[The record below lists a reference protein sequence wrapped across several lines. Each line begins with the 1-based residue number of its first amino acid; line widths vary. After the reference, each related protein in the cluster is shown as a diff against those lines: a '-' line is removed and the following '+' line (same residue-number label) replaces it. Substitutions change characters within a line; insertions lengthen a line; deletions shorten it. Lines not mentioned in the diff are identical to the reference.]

1 MRPTRLPLA
10 LTLALVVLTPAGAAR
25 GDETV
30 GPGGGTPGT
39 SSNFEL
45 VGHEPLF
52 DRSMNAALAFHE
64 GFVYVGNRTDGSS
77 RCGLGDPRRETLG
90 LDACPHPNPGILVVN
105 GTDPANPE
113 VVNEIGPPHAGN
125 VSETT
130 RELRVWTRED
140 LLMVASFACSSV
152 IHSCVPGPVTPTFR
166 FFDVS
171 DPANP
176 AFLSEWIPRQAN
188 GVIRTPHEFH
198 LWEDPRDPERAL
210 LWISTPTTNR
220 NPVNANLM
228 IADISGVAEG
238 EQPTLLAQGT
248 WNDRFPVMPN
258 VALHSMTPTVDGRIT
273 HLAYLSGFFLALD
286 TSEVAAGNPPP
297 GQVISLNDDLLTPVE
312 NRPTWD
318 NPNPGHSAVPFP
330 GRPFSFITDEVY
342 GTFTAPSFGCPWGWV
357 RTLQVAQPRRPR
369 IMGEYRLPENSCPA
383 PTQADQERAAYTS
396 HNPTLTRNLALVTWH
411 SGGFQAID
419 IEDPAHMEQV
429 GWFSPTPLATVANDD
444 PALGM
449 GTNKVV
455 MWSFPIVSDGLI
467 YVVDIRNGLYIL
479 RYTGPRSGEVSGLDF
494 LEGNSNLGDAVRLA
508 KSGG

>member
-286 TSEVAAGNPPP
+286 TSEVAAGNPP
-297 GQVISLNDDLLTPVE
+297 
-312 NRPTWD
+312 
-318 NPNPGHSAVPFP
+318 
-330 GRPFSFITDEVY
+330 
-342 GTFTAPSFGCPWGWV
+342 
-357 RTLQVAQPRRPR
+357 
-369 IMGEYRLPENSCPA
+369 
-383 PTQADQERAAYTS
+383 
-396 HNPTLTRNLALVTWH
+396 
-411 SGGFQAID
+411 
-419 IEDPAHMEQV
+419 
-429 GWFSPTPLATVANDD
+429 
-444 PALGM
+444 
-449 GTNKVV
+449 
-455 MWSFPIVSDGLI
+455 
-467 YVVDIRNGLYIL
+467 
-479 RYTGPRSGEVSGLDF
+479 
-494 LEGNSNLGDAVRLA
+494 
-508 KSGG
+508 